1 MVAGLRKCACLRCE
15 FLFRWTTSWKRMPLC
30 SLCFK
35 YLGLLGTGFYR
46 RIDPLVRKT
55 GIA

>member
-1 MVAGLRKCACLRCE
+1 
-15 FLFRWTTSWKRMPLC
+15 MPLC

-55 GIA
+55 GIV